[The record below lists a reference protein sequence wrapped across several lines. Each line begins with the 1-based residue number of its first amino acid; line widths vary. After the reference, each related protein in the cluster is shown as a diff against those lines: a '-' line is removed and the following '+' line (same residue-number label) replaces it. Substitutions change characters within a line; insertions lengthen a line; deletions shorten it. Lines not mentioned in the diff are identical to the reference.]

1 MPQRILLHALDADR
15 PHWLDLARLQAGP
28 QAGAPPAGAEAVL
41 LLPADEVLLT
51 RAPRVARSDRLLR
64 QALPFAIE
72 ERLAAPVEQLHI
84 AFAGEGDPLAVA
96 VIARERLEARLQQ
109 VRALGL
115 QPIGALSEALL
126 LPAADTGLLL
136 LDGERVL
143 LRTAAGGSQLCEHVD
158 ALPGLLELM
167 SESGEAVERLQV
179 RVCAGSDAARL
190 PEALRGKAQ
199 ACPPLTQLLAQGWR
213 AGLGPDL
220 LQGDYAP
227 RLAGDALPWLKRAA
241 ALAALAVGLAFGHA
255 LVERQ
260 QLQARLDAQ
269 RAAMAELLAQAMPGS
284 PAIDPRAQ
292 LEIEYER
299 LRRGGAGDDALAL
312 LARVA
317 PSLSGSTRYSL
328 EALDYR
334 SGGLELT
341 LRASDLS
348 TLDGLR
354 ETLAALGLQ
363 AELTSATPGQGGVE
377 GRIRLRGAGA

>member
-15 PHWLDLARLQAGP
+15 PLWLDLARLPSGP
-28 QAGAPPAGAEAVL
+28 QMGAPPAGAEAVL
-41 LLPADEVLLT
+41 LLPAEEVLLT

-84 AFAGEGDPLAVA
+84 AFSGDADPLQVA
-96 VIARERLEARLQQ
+96 VIARERLDARLQQ
-109 VRALGL
+109 ARALGL
-115 QPIGALSEALL
+115 QPVSALSEALL
-126 LPAADTGLLL
+126 LPPSEAGLLL

-143 LRTAAGGSQLCEHVD
+143 LRTPAGSVLCEHVD
-158 ALPGLLELM
+158 ALPGLLELLA
-167 SESGEAVERLQV
+167 EAGAPIEGLQL

-190 PEALRGKAQ
+190 PESLRSRAQ
-199 ACPPLTQLLAQGWR
+199 AAPALAQLLAQGWR
-213 AGLGPDL
+213 SGLGPDL
-220 LQGDYAP
+220 LQGAYAP

-241 ALAALAVGLAFGHA
+241 VLAGLAVGLAFGHGA
-255 LVERQ
+255 VERQ
-260 QLQARLDAQ
+260 QLQSRLEAQ
-269 RAAMAELLAQAMPGS
+269 RAAMAGLLAEAMPGS

-312 LARVA
+312 LARIA